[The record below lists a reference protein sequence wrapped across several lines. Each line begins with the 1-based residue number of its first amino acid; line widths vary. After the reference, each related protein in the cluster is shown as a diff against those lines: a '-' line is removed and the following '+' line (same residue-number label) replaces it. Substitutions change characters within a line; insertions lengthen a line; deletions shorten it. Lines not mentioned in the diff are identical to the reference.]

1 MAKVTSE
8 LASTPS
14 QTPPSLSIKRTA
26 AKKKK
31 APSHYIFRLCEEHP
45 KYYEGASV
53 HPPRFVVPNIDTI
66 IYNYGT
72 EEAPDFRP
80 RQIRFLDGFP
90 TIFVDEQEKNGPVA
104 ESIIGSQKNIITF
117 EFGNLTV
124 PAWNKTLYDFLMLSN
139 QCEQNT
145 NKARQT
151 KNIYRLLDFYNSD
164 NNAVEIGKKKDMA
177 YDLARNAS
185 VEDMIPH
192 AKFLGISFVHP
203 ATGEERDYD
212 VIREDYK
219 AKALQDPENFL
230 LFANNPKIKTLYFVD
245 QALKSNIITTHLVR
259 NQLHWFGS
267 KQLITNLDPNLP
279 EKEAIADFVSTEEG
293 ANFIKT
299 LKVQLAL

>member
-14 QTPPSLSIKRTA
+14 QSQPSLSLKRTA

-53 HPPRFVVPNIDTI
+53 YPPRFVVPNKDNI

-72 EEAPDFRP
+72 DDAPDYRP
-80 RQIRFLDGFP
+80 RQIRYLDGYP
-90 TIFVDEQEKNGPVA
+90 SIFVDEQEVNGPVPD
-104 ESIIGSQKNIITF
+104 SILGSQKNVITF

-124 PAWNKTLYDFLMLSN
+124 PAWNKTLYEFLMLSN

-151 KNIYRLLDFYNSD
+151 KNVYRLLDFYNSD
-164 NNAVEIGKKKDMA
+164 NNAVEIGKKKDLA
-177 YDLARNAS
+177 YDMARNAS
-185 VEDMIPH
+185 IEDMIPH
-192 AKFLGISFVHP
+192 AKFLGISFIHP

-230 LFANNPKIKTLYFVD
+230 LFANNPRIKVLYFIE
-245 QALKSNIITTHLVR
+245 QGLKANIITTQLVKG
-259 NQLHWFGS
+259 QLHWAGS
-267 KQLITNLDPNLP
+267 KQLITDLDPSKS
-279 EKEAIADFVSTEEG
+279 EKDAIADFVNTEEG
-293 ANFIKT
+293 SVFLKT
-299 LKVQLAL
+299 LKIQVAS

>member
-14 QTPPSLSIKRTA
+14 QSQPSLSFKKQT

-31 APSHYIFRLCEEHP
+31 EPSHYIFRLCEEHP

-53 HPPRFVVPNIDTI
+53 YPPRFVISNLDTI

-72 EEAPDFRP
+72 ADAPDFRP
-80 RQIRFLDGFP
+80 RQIRYLDGYP
-90 TIFVDEQEKNGPVA
+90 TIFVDEQEKNSPVPDN
-104 ESIIGSQKNIITF
+104 IINSQKNTITF

-124 PAWNKTLYDFLMLSN
+124 PSWNKTLYDFLMLSN
-139 QCEQNT
+139 QCEQNK
-145 NKARQT
+145 NKSRQT
-151 KNIYRLLDFYNSD
+151 KNVYRLLDFYNSD

-185 VEDMIPH
+185 IEDMIPH

-219 AKALQDPENFL
+219 AKALQDPDNFM
-230 LFANNPKIKTLYFVD
+230 LFANNPRIKVLYIVE
-245 QALKSNIITTHLVR
+245 QGLKNNVITTELVKG
-259 NQLHWFGS
+259 QLHWSGS
-267 KQLITNLDPNLP
+267 KQLIAVLDASQT
-279 EKEAIADFVSTEEG
+279 EREAIADFASTDEG
-293 ANFIKT
+293 EAFVKT
-299 LKVQLAL
+299 LKVQLSL